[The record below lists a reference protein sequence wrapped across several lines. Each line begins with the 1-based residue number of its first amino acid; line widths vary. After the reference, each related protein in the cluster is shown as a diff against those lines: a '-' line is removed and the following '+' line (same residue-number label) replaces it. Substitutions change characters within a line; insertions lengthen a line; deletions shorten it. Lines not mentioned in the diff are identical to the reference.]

1 MKALQRRGQREISA
15 VPGASMDSSRR
26 EEEKVIREHP
36 GGQKAG
42 STGVESTGQHKK
54 TVRYCMRLTAINT

>member
-36 GGQKAG
+36 GG
-42 STGVESTGQHKK
+42 
-54 TVRYCMRLTAINT
+54 